1 MKTVITYGT
10 FDLFHKGHYNIL
22 KRAKELGDYLI
33 VGVTSE
39 NFDIDRG
46 KLNVKD
52 SLMKRIENVRNSG
65 FADKII
71 VEEYQGQKLRDIK
84 KYKVDIFA
92 IGSDWIGKFDYIQE
106 YCKIVYLERTKNIS
120 STQLRNEGK
129 IYKIGIAT
137 NREDDNETIVESKLV
152 SGLSCEGV
160 FHPDKKKA
168 KAFGQKHQLDYW
180 TDDFDTL
187 LDKSDI
193 LFFQMEPGSGGDF
206 KDYLMRAIEMKKYVI
221 YDGYSL
227 EDPKDIIALH
237 KRAKEKKCPV
247 FDNISIAY
255 NRQFDQLLWYL
266 KGNIV
271 GNLCSLNINV
281 DSNVFE
287 NGEQN
292 TDKILYLSLYV
303 ATKIFDGRI
312 KKLSKFIS
320 KDGNYYSVYFVTDE
334 GEVKINIGAG
344 YEIESGLEVIGET
357 GRLFIPDDWW
367 NLRYY
372 RIKHYNK
379 EFMQR
384 YSFNHDG
391 NGKRYLFMEVI
402 SVIESGKYPKYKV
415 LEEDSVKIMKLIKKL
430 KDM

>member
-120 STQLRNEGK
+120 STQLREEGK

-137 NREDDNETIVESKLV
+137 NSEDDNETIVESKLV

-168 KAFGQKHQLDYW
+168 KVFGQKHQLDYW

-187 LDKSDI
+187 LEKSDI

-206 KDYLMRAIEMKKYVI
+206 KDYLMRAVEMKKYVI
-221 YDGYSL
+221 
-227 EDPKDIIALH
+227 
-237 KRAKEKKCPV
+237 
-247 FDNISIAY
+247 FD
-255 NRQFDQLLWYL
+255 
-266 KGNIV
+266 
-271 GNLCSLNINV
+271 
-281 DSNVFE
+281 
-287 NGEQN
+287 
-292 TDKILYLSLYV
+292 
-303 ATKIFDGRI
+303 
-312 KKLSKFIS
+312 
-320 KDGNYYSVYFVTDE
+320 
-334 GEVKINIGAG
+334 
-344 YEIESGLEVIGET
+344 
-357 GRLFIPDDWW
+357 
-367 NLRYY
+367 
-372 RIKHYNK
+372 
-379 EFMQR
+379 
-384 YSFNHDG
+384 
-391 NGKRYLFMEVI
+391 
-402 SVIESGKYPKYKV
+402 
-415 LEEDSVKIMKLIKKL
+415 
-430 KDM
+430 